1 MSLSCVQLFA
11 TPRTAAYQAP
21 PSIGFSRQ
29 EYWSGWPLPSPHL
42 AWTPSKAPP
51 HSGRGLYF
59 LIFQSPLLF
68 SLWLFSHLLLTIA
81 ALGAS
86 IQDLTGVHCFI
97 PSLSSYSPFD
107 LKCPFPTYV
116 SLLKSRECFVHQDP
130 ITLGRFCLSSHSI
143 FAHFTFSWNLLI
155 YVHFLLIRLGTLP
168 SQGNIFDSSL
178 SLPSCKQRSQHII
191 GSQKH
196 VLNSIDIGNRM
207 LGQRMNVY
215 TCCFPFSSKRDDSN
229 ATGRL
234 ENIKFLWSHW
244 KEGWGGGAGRMPFG
258 DIWDYGLEESRWIP
272 VCPGSTQI

>member
-1 MSLSCVQLFA
+1 MYVHTVKGKKTSCKIVCLIRFHSFKSSKYLKILYICIYMCLLSCVQLFA

-21 PSIGFSRQ
+21 PSIAFSRQ
-29 EYWSGWPLPSPHL
+29 EYWSGWPVPSPHL

-143 FAHFTFSWNLLI
+143 FAHFTFS
-155 YVHFLLIRLGTLP
+155 
-168 SQGNIFDSSL
+168 
-178 SLPSCKQRSQHII
+178 
-191 GSQKH
+191 
-196 VLNSIDIGNRM
+196 
-207 LGQRMNVY
+207 
-215 TCCFPFSSKRDDSN
+215 
-229 ATGRL
+229 
-234 ENIKFLWSHW
+234 
-244 KEGWGGGAGRMPFG
+244 
-258 DIWDYGLEESRWIP
+258 
-272 VCPGSTQI
+272 